1 MENEWTTRKLRCV
14 SEHSHRNR
22 KRTIREEEIS
32 RQNEQVLFLF
42 PLGIVDLMHEVCTLF
57 ILPFTLLTPRQRCI
71 KVFAVEISLSF
82 LQFLWNIDNTLFS
95 ILSLQDSIF
104 KEICFTKMEIFDF
117 KVRNFQNSVYV
128 QTCSIDTKV
137 WFTLGAWDT
146 VRSGSIEIWD
156 FTVKLNNQIP
166 WQSLSF
172 LFVQSKKEQCHF
184 PSII

>member
-57 ILPFTLLTPRQRCI
+57 ILPLVLLTPCQRCI
-71 KVFAVEISLSF
+71 KVFAMEISLSF
-82 LQFLWNIDNTLFS
+82 LQLLWNLGSTLFS

-104 KEICFTKMEIFDF
+104 KKICFTKMEIFDF
-117 KVRNFQNSVYV
+117 KVEHFQNSVYV
-128 QTCSIDTKV
+128 ETRCIDTKA
-137 WFTLGAWDT
+137 WFTLRAEGTDT
-146 VRSGSIEIWD
+146 DQDRLKSEI
-156 FTVKLNNQIP
+156 LQ
-166 WQSLSF
+166 
-172 LFVQSKKEQCHF
+172 
-184 PSII
+184 